1 MANLVESDTENHRG
15 DHAGSERRADP
26 AVIDGPGGL
35 GEPRRRTARP
45 IAHRSVSRTSSRC
58 VGSEAPLTLNRESG
72 TVSIT
77 ARRKEH
83 SERALA
89 GRDWPS
95 TDKNS
100 RRNQP
105 RITRISTIAK
115 ARSSRAKRGTSHKPE
130 DHTKIH
136 R

>member
-58 VGSEAPLTLNRESG
+58 VGSEAPCRGHHEASPAAAST
-72 TVSIT
+72 
-77 ARRKEH
+77 
-83 SERALA
+83 
-89 GRDWPS
+89 GRM
-95 TDKNS
+95 
-100 RRNQP
+100 
-105 RITRISTIAK
+105 ISTPTGAYDPQ
-115 ARSSRAKRGTSHKPE
+115 RSSLTVDGLTHRTS
-130 DHTKIH
+130 
-136 R
+136 